1 MWEARQSMIDGMMR
15 RLGETA
21 GLLAG
26 DQTRGRV
33 IPSGPKGVNPK
44 IPLVVADPWADR
56 GDRGVDNEILS
67 PSVVCV
73 WD

>member
-1 MWEARQSMIDGMMR
+1 MWEAGRSMIDEMMG

-33 IPSGPKGVNPK
+33 ISSGPKGVNPG
-44 IPLVVADPWADR
+44 ILLVVADPWPE
-56 GDRGVDNEILS
+56 GDRGVDNESRS
-67 PSVVCV
+67 PNVIGVS
-73 WD
+73 D

>member
-1 MWEARQSMIDGMMR
+1 MWEARQSMIDEMMR

-33 IPSGPKGVNPK
+33 IRSGPRGANPK
-44 IPLVVADPWADR
+44 NPPVVAVPWAE
-56 GDRGVDNEILS
+56 GDRGADNEIRS
-67 PSVVCV
+67 PSVICV

>member
-1 MWEARQSMIDGMMR
+1 MREARQPMIDEMMR

-33 IPSGPKGVNPK
+33 NPSGPRGVNPK
-44 IPLVVADPWADR
+44 IPLVVAVPWAG
-56 GDRGVDNEILS
+56 GD
-67 PSVVCV
+67 
-73 WD
+73 

>member
-1 MWEARQSMIDGMMR
+1 MIDEMMG

-33 IPSGPKGVNPK
+33 IPSGPKGVNPRN
-44 IPLVVADPWADR
+44 PLVVADPWAE
-56 GDRGVDNEILS
+56 GDRGVDNEIRS
-67 PSVVCV
+67 PSVIDV